1 MYILGVFLII
11 SLNLRDNFFTPK
23 SLKRVS
29 NLHVKSEITVF

>member
-11 SLNLRDNFFTPK
+11 SLNLGDDFFTPK

-29 NLHVKSEITVF
+29 NLHVKSEMTGF